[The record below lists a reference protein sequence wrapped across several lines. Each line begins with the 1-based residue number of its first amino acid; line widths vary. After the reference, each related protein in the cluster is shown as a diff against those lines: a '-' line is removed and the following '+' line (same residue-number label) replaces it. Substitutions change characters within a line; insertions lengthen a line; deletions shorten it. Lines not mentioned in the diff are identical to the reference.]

1 MPQKEQAVSRSNRMF
16 EIIQLL
22 RGAAQPMTAQELAE
36 ALEVVPRTIYRDIA
50 ALQATRVPIEGE
62 AGIGYVM
69 RAGFDLPPLM
79 FTTEEVE
86 AIVVGLALLRRTGDL
101 GLQSAAHRVSD
112 KIAAVLPG
120 EQGDDLADLP
130 LYVSPWGAEVSRRV
144 DLRMLR
150 GAIRTEEKLRITYE
164 DSDGQRTRRVVKP
177 LGLLY
182 YIEVVVLT
190 AWCELRR
197 DFRHFRADRMV
208 DCKATGRR
216 FAGEGDKLR
225 LIWRK
230 QHRLP

>member
-1 MPQKEQAVSRSNRMF
+1 VSRSNRMF

-22 RGAAQPMTAQELAE
+22 RGAHKPVTAQGLAE

-50 ALQATRVPIEGE
+50 ALQAMRVPIEGE

-86 AIVVGLALLRRTGDL
+86 AIVVGLALLRRTGDV
-101 GLQSAAHRVSD
+101 GLQSAAGRVSD
-112 KIAAVLPG
+112 KIAQVLPSG
-120 EQGDDLADLP
+120 QGGDLAGLP
-130 LYVSPWGAEVSRRV
+130 LYVSPWGAEVSTRV
-144 DLRMLR
+144 DLRILR
-150 GAIRTEEKLRITYE
+150 GAIRAEEKLRIAYE
-164 DSDGQRTRRVVKP
+164 DGNGRRTRRTVKP
-177 LGLLY
+177 LGLFY

-197 DFRHFRADRMV
+197 DFRHFRADRIV
-208 DCKATGRR
+208 ECKVTGRR

-225 LIWRK
+225 VLWRE

>member
-1 MPQKEQAVSRSNRMF
+1 MF
-16 EIIQLL
+16 EIIQVL
-22 RGAAQPMTAQELAE
+22 RGAAQPVTAHELAE

-50 ALQATRVPIEGE
+50 ALQAMRVPIEGE

-86 AIVVGLALLRRTGDL
+86 AIVVGLALLGRTGDL
-101 GLQSAAHRVSD
+101 GLQSAAMRVSD

-120 EQGDDLADLP
+120 GQGDGLADLP
-130 LYVSPWGAEVSRRV
+130 LYVSPWGAEVSTRV
-144 DLRMLR
+144 DLRLLR
-150 GAIRTEEKLRITYE
+150 GAIREEEKLRITYE
-164 DSDGQRTRRVVKP
+164 DSDGQRSRRVVKP

-208 DCKATGRR
+208 DCKVTGRH

-225 LIWRK
+225 ILWRE

>member
-1 MPQKEQAVSRSNRMF
+1 MSRSNRMF

-22 RGAAQPMTAQELAE
+22 RAADEPMTSQKLAQ

-50 ALQATRVPIEGE
+50 ALQAMRVPIEGE

-86 AIVVGLALLRRTGDL
+86 AIVVGLALLQRTGDV
-101 GLQSAAHRVSD
+101 GLQLAADGVTN
-112 KIAAVLPG
+112 KIAEVLPD
-120 EQGDDLADLP
+120 ERNRDLADWP
-130 LYVSPWGAEVSRRV
+130 LYVSPWGAGQPTRV
-144 DLRMLR
+144 DLRVLR
-150 GAIRTEEKLRITYE
+150 GAIREEEKLRITYE
-164 DSDGQRTRRVVKP
+164 DSESRRTRRVVKP
-177 LGLLY
+177 LALLY

-190 AWCELRR
+190 AWCELRQA
-197 DFRHFRADRMV
+197 FRHFRADRIV

-225 LIWRK
+225 AVWRER
-230 QHRLP
+230 HRLP